1 MCSSSSSSS
10 DQDYLGH
17 VLFKASDKS
26 TGDKLDHVNTFKI
39 SVYMTSVHS
48 LSAKAYLKARPEGSR
63 TGMYTPLKEENV
75 SEYSNLA

>member
-1 MCSSSSSSS
+1 
-10 DQDYLGH
+10 
-17 VLFKASDKS
+17 
-26 TGDKLDHVNTFKI
+26 
-39 SVYMTSVHS
+39 MTSVHS